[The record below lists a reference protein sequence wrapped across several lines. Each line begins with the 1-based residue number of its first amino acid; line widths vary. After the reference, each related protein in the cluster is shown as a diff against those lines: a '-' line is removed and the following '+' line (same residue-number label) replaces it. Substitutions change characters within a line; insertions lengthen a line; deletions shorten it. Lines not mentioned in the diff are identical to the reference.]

1 MDELRGGKPRCAW
14 CLGDPLYERYHDEEW
29 GVPLRDDRALF
40 ELLIL
45 EGAQAGLSWRT
56 ILHKRENYRRAF
68 AGFDPAKVAR
78 FGARERKRLLAD
90 AGIVRNRLK
99 IDAAIGNAQAWLR
112 LREEEGGAVDWLWSF
127 VGGKPKAGGIS
138 GRKKRIGGASRSST
152 ARASSSPPRGAN
164 GNDPVMSSNMTKP
177 TAYTSDRVVALAP
190 ANMPKAGPGFDLAMA
205 VSIVLADKDADD
217 KLLEAGA
224 MLVPSTRTAPIEVID
239 GVGATLA
246 TVIVC
251 STVVAPPSSSATVRR
266 TS

>member
-127 VGGKPKAGGIS
+127 VGGKPIVSRRRAMGDVPSRTAESDALAKAL
-138 GRKKRIGGASRSST
+138 KKRGFRFVGST
-152 ARASSSPPRGAN
+152 ICYAFMQAAGLVDDHFDGCWRRARA
-164 GNDPVMSSNMTKP
+164 
-177 TAYTSDRVVALAP
+177 
-190 ANMPKAGPGFDLAMA
+190 
-205 VSIVLADKDADD
+205 
-217 KLLEAGA
+217 
-224 MLVPSTRTAPIEVID
+224 
-239 GVGATLA
+239 
-246 TVIVC
+246 
-251 STVVAPPSSSATVRR
+251 RR
-266 TS
+266 

>member
-127 VGGKPKAGGIS
+127 VGGKPIVSRRRAMGDVPARTAESDALAKAL
-138 GRKKRIGGASRSST
+138 KKRGFRFVGST
-152 ARASSSPPRGAN
+152 ICYAFMQAAGLVDDHFDGCWRRARA
-164 GNDPVMSSNMTKP
+164 
-177 TAYTSDRVVALAP
+177 
-190 ANMPKAGPGFDLAMA
+190 
-205 VSIVLADKDADD
+205 
-217 KLLEAGA
+217 
-224 MLVPSTRTAPIEVID
+224 
-239 GVGATLA
+239 
-246 TVIVC
+246 
-251 STVVAPPSSSATVRR
+251 RR
-266 TS
+266 

>member
-99 IDAAIGNAQAWLR
+99 IDAAIGNAQAWLT

-127 VGGKPKAGGIS
+127 VGGKPIVSRRRAMGDVPARTAESDALAKAL
-138 GRKKRIGGASRSST
+138 KKRGFRFVGST
-152 ARASSSPPRGAN
+152 ICYAFMQAAGLVDDHFDGCWRRARA
-164 GNDPVMSSNMTKP
+164 
-177 TAYTSDRVVALAP
+177 
-190 ANMPKAGPGFDLAMA
+190 
-205 VSIVLADKDADD
+205 
-217 KLLEAGA
+217 
-224 MLVPSTRTAPIEVID
+224 
-239 GVGATLA
+239 
-246 TVIVC
+246 
-251 STVVAPPSSSATVRR
+251 RR
-266 TS
+266 

>member
-127 VGGKPKAGGIS
+127 VGGKPIVSRRRAMGDVPARTAESDALAKAL
-138 GRKKRIGGASRSST
+138 KKRGFRFVGST
-152 ARASSSPPRGAN
+152 ICYAFMQAAGLVDDHFDDCWRRARA
-164 GNDPVMSSNMTKP
+164 
-177 TAYTSDRVVALAP
+177 
-190 ANMPKAGPGFDLAMA
+190 
-205 VSIVLADKDADD
+205 
-217 KLLEAGA
+217 
-224 MLVPSTRTAPIEVID
+224 
-239 GVGATLA
+239 
-246 TVIVC
+246 
-251 STVVAPPSSSATVRR
+251 RR
-266 TS
+266 

>member
-1 MDELRGGKPRCAW
+1 MDELREGKPRCAW
-14 CLGDPLYERYHDEEW
+14 CVGDPLYERYHDEEW

-99 IDAAIGNAQAWLR
+99 IDAAIGNAQAWLT

-127 VGGKPKAGGIS
+127 VGGKPIVSRRRAMGDVPARTAESDALAKAL
-138 GRKKRIGGASRSST
+138 KKRGFRFVGST
-152 ARASSSPPRGAN
+152 ICYAFMQAAGLVDDHFDGCWRRARA
-164 GNDPVMSSNMTKP
+164 
-177 TAYTSDRVVALAP
+177 
-190 ANMPKAGPGFDLAMA
+190 
-205 VSIVLADKDADD
+205 
-217 KLLEAGA
+217 
-224 MLVPSTRTAPIEVID
+224 
-239 GVGATLA
+239 
-246 TVIVC
+246 
-251 STVVAPPSSSATVRR
+251 RR
-266 TS
+266 

>member
-127 VGGKPKAGGIS
+127 VGGKPIVSRRRAMGDVPARTAESDALAKAL
-138 GRKKRIGGASRSST
+138 KKRGFRFVGST
-152 ARASSSPPRGAN
+152 ICYADMQAAGLVDDHFDGCWRRARA
-164 GNDPVMSSNMTKP
+164 
-177 TAYTSDRVVALAP
+177 
-190 ANMPKAGPGFDLAMA
+190 
-205 VSIVLADKDADD
+205 
-217 KLLEAGA
+217 
-224 MLVPSTRTAPIEVID
+224 
-239 GVGATLA
+239 
-246 TVIVC
+246 
-251 STVVAPPSSSATVRR
+251 RR
-266 TS
+266 